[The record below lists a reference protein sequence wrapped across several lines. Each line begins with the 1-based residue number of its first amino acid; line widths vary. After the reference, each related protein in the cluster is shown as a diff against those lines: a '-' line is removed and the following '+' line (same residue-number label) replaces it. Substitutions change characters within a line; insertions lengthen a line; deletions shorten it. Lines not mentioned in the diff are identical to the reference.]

1 MLVYAPFCEG
11 AGCSGPPLCSLF
23 TPPSPSLPIPSRA
36 LLYLARAVVLVRPY
50 KRIENIDL
58 TNIVGSHMEYPDKL
72 EEILAT
78 IGIGRDAGMSPD

>member
-1 MLVYAPFCEG
+1 MRPF
-11 AGCSGPPLCSLF
+11 AKALDAVVHHSVPCSL
-23 TPPSPSLPIPSRA
+23 PPPHSSPIPSRA
-36 LLYLARAVVLVRPY
+36 LLYLVRAVVLVRPY